1 MGDDRELAIALQMR
15 GISRSFP
22 GVHALTDVDF
32 TVLAGEVHALV
43 GENGA
48 GKSTLMAV
56 AAGLLPPD
64 AGSVRIGA
72 ADLRLGTPTSARE
85 LGLRIVRQ
93 HPALAPDLTVAENLA
108 LGLDPDQRVLRSDV
122 NDWAREAISGWGMSI
137 DPRKRVG
144 EIPLPHQFVVEITR
158 AQLGEPRVLVL
169 DEPTEHL
176 AAADVE
182 VLHDLVEDLRARGA
196 GIVYI
201 SHRIRE
207 VQRFATRLTVLRDG
221 QTRGTFE
228 TADVSAAQIV
238 TLVLGRSLSSTF
250 PAKGDT
256 GTEVL
261 LEARGLSGRGF
272 TDVDL
277 DVRRGEIL
285 GLAGIEGSGQ
295 RGVLSA
301 LAGTVPARGSLRIS
315 GVPVRLNSIRAAR
328 RTGISYIPE
337 DRHAAGLFLPVGV
350 GDNVMAG
357 VASRHARAGFIN
369 RSSMMARAA
378 QTVTAFDIKTPSLA
392 TPVASLSG
400 GNQQKALLARSAL
413 EEPRILI
420 ADEPTQGVDA
430 GARVQI
436 YQSLRSLCATGSSV
450 VVLSSDAI
458 EMAGL
463 CDRVLVMSRGH
474 VVRELEGD
482 GLTAEG
488 ITESALTSTVLRT
501 VGERAGLRGLAGA
514 QGWLPAAVVA
524 IALLVLAI
532 VAATNNDRYATSLNV
547 SNLLTLFAPLA
558 FVAMGQLFALVLGGI
573 DLSVGPVMG
582 LTVVAC
588 SFMIPPTGGVAGLGM
603 ALVTAIAVGCV
614 AGLVNGV
621 LITKVAISPVI
632 ATLATYMAVLGLGQI
647 ARPLPAGIIS
657 NDYTNLVQSAIGPIP
672 IAAVV
677 AVVVAVGLDLALRR
691 TGWGMRLR
699 ATGSD
704 PGAAAAMG
712 INVSRCQIGGYLLAA
727 VFAALAGILLAA
739 QTGIGDPASGTTF
752 TFASITAVILGGA
765 SIYGGR
771 GSFIGAVLGAALVA
785 QIDNVTTFLNLSSA
799 WQYWLL
805 AILTITA
812 AGIYSRIARVTP

>member
-1 MGDDRELAIALQMR
+1 MGNDRNPVIALQMR

-22 GVHALTDVDF
+22 GVRALSDVDF

-64 AGSVRIGA
+64 SGTVRIGD
-72 ADLRLGTPTSARE
+72 ADLRLGTPKSARE

-93 HPALAPDLTVAENLA
+93 HPALAPDLTVGENLA
-108 LGLDPDQRVLRSDV
+108 LGVDPDQRLLRADV
-122 NDWAREAISGWGMSI
+122 NDWARDTMSGWGMSI
-137 DPRKRVG
+137 DPRKRVA

-158 AQLGEPRVLVL
+158 ARLGSPTVLIL

-176 AAADVE
+176 AAADVD
-182 VLHDLVEDLRARGA
+182 LLYDLVEDLRAQGT

-207 VQRFATRLTVLRDG
+207 VQRFASRLTVLRDG
-221 QTRGTFE
+221 QTGGTFD
-228 TADVSAAQIV
+228 TATVTEPQIV
-238 TLVLGRSLSSTF
+238 TLVLGRSLTSTF
-250 PAKGDT
+250 PPKGNV
-256 GTEVL
+256 GVEPV
-261 LEARGLSGRGF
+261 LEARSLSGRGF
-272 TDVDL
+272 SDVDL
-277 DVRRGEIL
+277 DVRQGEIL

-295 RGVLSA
+295 RGILSA
-301 LAGTVPARGSLRIS
+301 LAGTEPARGSLRVK
-315 GVPVRLNSIRAAR
+315 GVPVRLNSIRSSR
-328 RTGISYIPE
+328 RMGVSYVPE
-337 DRHAAGLFLPVGV
+337 DRHTAGLFLSVGV

-357 VASRHARAGFIN
+357 VASQHTRGGFI
-369 RSSMMARAA
+369 RRASMNA
-378 QTVTAFDIKTPSLA
+378 QAVRTVAEFDIKTPSLS
-392 TPVASLSG
+392 TPIDSLSG
-400 GNQQKALLARSAL
+400 GNQQKTLLARSAL
-413 EEPRILI
+413 EQPQVLI

-436 YQSLRSLCATGSSV
+436 YQALRSLCDSGSSV
-450 VVLSSDAI
+450 VVLSSDAV

-463 CDRVLVMSRGH
+463 CDRVLVLSRGH
-474 VVRELEGD
+474 VVRELDGD
-482 GLTAEG
+482 SLTPEA

-501 VGERAGLRGLAGA
+501 GQERTRLRSLSGA
-514 QGWLPAAVVA
+514 QSWLPPVVVA
-524 IALLVLAI
+524 VALLVLGLL
-532 VAATNNDRYATSLNV
+532 AASHNDRYATSLNA

-558 FVAMGQLFALVLGGI
+558 FVAMGQLFALLLGGI
-573 DLSVGPVMG
+573 DLSVGPLMG

-588 SFMIPPTGGVAGLGM
+588 SFMIPPSGGLVGLCMALLTAVAVGVA
-603 ALVTAIAVGCV
+603 
-614 AGLVNGV
+614 AGLVNGL
-621 LITKVAISPVI
+621 LITKVEISPVI
-632 ATLATYMAVLGLGQI
+632 ATLATYMAVLGIGQI

-657 NDYTNLVQSAIGPIP
+657 NDYTNVVQSSFGPVPVAAI
-672 IAAVV
+672 V
-677 AVVVAVGLDLALRR
+677 AVVLAVGLDVALRR
-691 TGWGMRLR
+691 TGWGLRLR

-704 PGAAAAMG
+704 AAAAGSMG
-712 INVSRCQIGGYLLAA
+712 ISVTRCRIGGYVLAA
-727 VFAALAGILLAA
+727 SLAALAGLLLAA
-739 QTGIGDPASGTTF
+739 QTGIGDPAAGTTF

-785 QIDNVTTFLNLSSA
+785 QIDNVTTFLQLSSA

-812 AGIYSRIARVTP
+812 AGIYSRIGRVAS

>member
-1 MGDDRELAIALQMR
+1 MGNDRNPVIALQMR

-22 GVHALTDVDF
+22 GVRALSDVDF

-64 AGSVRIGA
+64 SGTVRIGD
-72 ADLRLGTPTSARE
+72 ADLRLGTPKSARE

-93 HPALAPDLTVAENLA
+93 HPALAPDLTVGENLA
-108 LGLDPDQRVLRSDV
+108 LGVDPDQRLLRADV
-122 NDWAREAISGWGMSI
+122 NDWARDTMSGWGMSI
-137 DPRKRVG
+137 DPRKRVA

-158 AQLGEPRVLVL
+158 ARLGSPTVLIL

-176 AAADVE
+176 AAADVD
-182 VLHDLVEDLRARGA
+182 LLYDLVEDLRAQGT

-207 VQRFATRLTVLRDG
+207 VQRFASRLTVLRDG
-221 QTRGTFE
+221 QTGGTFD
-228 TADVSAAQIV
+228 TATVTEPQIV
-238 TLVLGRSLSSTF
+238 TLVLGRSLTSTF
-250 PAKGDT
+250 PPKGNV
-256 GTEVL
+256 GVEPV
-261 LEARGLSGRGF
+261 LEARSLSGRGF
-272 TDVDL
+272 SDVDL
-277 DVRRGEIL
+277 DVRQGEIL

-295 RGVLSA
+295 RGILSA
-301 LAGTVPARGSLRIS
+301 LAGTEPARGSLRVK
-315 GVPVRLNSIRAAR
+315 GVPVRLNSIRSSR
-328 RTGISYIPE
+328 RLGVSYVPE
-337 DRHAAGLFLPVGV
+337 DRHTAGLFLSVGV

-357 VASRHARAGFIN
+357 VVSQHTRGGFI
-369 RSSMMARAA
+369 RRASMNA
-378 QTVTAFDIKTPSLA
+378 QAVRTVAEFDIKTPSLS
-392 TPVASLSG
+392 TPIDSLSG
-400 GNQQKALLARSAL
+400 GNQQKTLLARSAL
-413 EEPRILI
+413 EQPQVLI

-436 YQSLRSLCATGSSV
+436 YQALRSLCDSGSSV
-450 VVLSSDAI
+450 VVLSSDAV

-463 CDRVLVMSRGH
+463 CDRVLVLSRGH
-474 VVRELEGD
+474 VVRELDGD
-482 GLTAEG
+482 SLTPEA

-501 VGERAGLRGLAGA
+501 GQERPRLRSLSGA
-514 QGWLPAAVVA
+514 QSWLPPVVVA
-524 IALLVLAI
+524 VALLVLGLL
-532 VAATNNDRYATSLNV
+532 AASHNDRYATSLNA

-558 FVAMGQLFALVLGGI
+558 FVAMGQLFALLLGGI
-573 DLSVGPVMG
+573 DLSVGPLMG

-588 SFMIPPTGGVAGLGM
+588 SFMIPPSGGLVGLCMALLTAVAVGVA
-603 ALVTAIAVGCV
+603 
-614 AGLVNGV
+614 AGLVNGL
-621 LITKVAISPVI
+621 LITKVEISPVI
-632 ATLATYMAVLGLGQI
+632 ATLATYMAVLGIGQI

-657 NDYTNLVQSAIGPIP
+657 NDYTNVVQSSFGPVPVAAI
-672 IAAVV
+672 V
-677 AVVVAVGLDLALRR
+677 AVVLAVGLDVALRR
-691 TGWGMRLR
+691 TGWGLRLR

-704 PGAAAAMG
+704 AAAAGSMG
-712 INVSRCQIGGYLLAA
+712 ISVTRCRIGGYVLAA
-727 VFAALAGILLAA
+727 SLAALAGLLLAA
-739 QTGIGDPASGTTF
+739 QTGIGDPAAGTTF

-785 QIDNVTTFLNLSSA
+785 QIDNVTTFLQLSSA

-812 AGIYSRIARVTP
+812 AGIYSRIGRVAS